1 MKALKHPKYLYK
13 YKAISSITDL
23 SRVLA
28 IIRESSIYMPTYDQ
42 LNDPLEGAG
51 YNISMPG
58 WVGGSILEAAD
69 MELPP
74 VEDMKKQFRILSLSL
89 DPVSP
94 QLWAHYS
101 NNYNGVCLCFST
113 DGVFKEAEEVLY
125 RQKKR
130 KNAKTQTDLADGVR
144 RGFFYKQKN
153 WSYEKEWRIVGCM
166 EEGKEYLQFAP
177 KDLAAVI
184 IGKNTPADIAQ
195 IIIDNLKDHVRVFKA
210 VPGYQ
215 TAGIHLLDWNYEVQL
230 DGSPIEYV
238 ASIEVELS
246 K

>member
-1 MKALKHPKYLYK
+1 MKAPKYLYK

-28 IIRESSIYMPTYDQ
+28 IIRDSSIYMPTYDQ

-51 YNISMPG
+51 YNITIPG
-58 WVGGSILEAAD
+58 WAGVSILEAAD

-113 DGVFKEAEEVLY
+113 DGVFREAEKVLY

-130 KNAKTQTDLADGVR
+130 KKAFTEKDLVEGVR
-144 RGFFYKQKN
+144 RGFFYKQKD
-153 WSYEKEWRIVGCM
+153 WSYENEWRIVGRM
-166 EEGKEYLQFAP
+166 EDGKEFLHFAP

-184 IGKNTPADIAQ
+184 IGKNTPVDIAQ

-215 TAGIHLLDWNYEVQL
+215 TAGIHLLDWNYEIQL

-238 ASIEVELS
+238 TRIEDELP